1 MKKSFISFLAK
12 SFNAQSSLRII
23 NCLVVRENAYFE
35 LIGLLE
41 CNGLAK
47 VYSATCTS
55 IASYSVIVKERH
67 SIKYSVRRHLSPS
80 QIFSFRVVAIVP

>member
-1 MKKSFISFLAK
+1 MPKVVYVS
-12 SFNAQSSLRII
+12 II

-47 VYSATCTS
+47 V
-55 IASYSVIVKERH
+55 VLH
-67 SIKYSVRRHLSPS
+67 VRLLR
-80 QIFSFRVVAIVP
+80 I

>member
-47 VYSATCTS
+47 VVLRLMRP
-55 IASYSVIVKERH
+55 IA
-67 SIKYSVRRHLSPS
+67 
-80 QIFSFRVVAIVP
+80 